1 VRLLV
6 VGAGGHAK
14 VVVDAARAA
23 GFAIA
28 GIVGDRDGRSTLLGV
43 EVSENAHGIDAE
55 GFIIAIGNNIT
66 RAKVFAEYAEGPLPP
81 LSVVHPSAIIADGVT
96 IGEGTFVAAGV
107 VVNVDARIGR
117 DVILNT
123 ACAVDHDVVV
133 GDHSLV
139 GPTASLCGE
148 SRLGEGVTFG
158 AGASIIPVKTVGDWT
173 TVGAGAAVIN
183 DLPERTVCVGVP
195 ARNIRRIHE

>member
-14 VVVDAARAA
+14 VVVDGARAA
-23 GFAIA
+23 GFEIA
-28 GIVGDRDGRSTLLGV
+28 GVVGDRGGRSTLLGV
-43 EVSENAHGIDAE
+43 EVSETAE
-55 GFIIAIGNNIT
+55 NVSADCFIIAIGNNRK
-66 RAKVFAEYAEGPLPP
+66 RAEVFAQYVSGTLPP
-81 LSVVHPSAIIADGVT
+81 ATVVHPSALIADGVT

-117 DVILNT
+117 NVILNT
-123 ACAVDHDVVV
+123 SCAVDHDVIV
-133 GDHSLV
+133 GDHALV

-173 TVGAGAAVIN
+173 TVGAGAAVVH
-183 DLPERTVCVGVP
+183 DMPGHVVCAGVP
-195 ARNIRRIHE
+195 ARTLRRIDQ